1 MDKKLRVIRRLYAI
15 DLIVQYS
22 LDEYDDKIKSDTD
35 FNLCYE
41 NKEYFYDV
49 VSRWVI
55 EHMYYNY
62 FSDIDDTSEEWTEIY
77 NIMEKYIDSLFGK
90 KIKDFFTDRCG

>member
-1 MDKKLRVIRRLYAI
+1 MDNKLRVIRRLYAI
-15 DLIVQYS
+15 DLIVQYR
-22 LDEYDDKIKSDTD
+22 LDEYDDKIKSDKD
-35 FNLCYE
+35 FGLCNE

-62 FSDIDDTSEEWTEIY
+62 FSDIDDTSEEWTETY